1 MIELTKVIPRALVAD
16 LSSVHSNSNTHSL
29 WLAVAMTEFAATEKM
44 SALNEEK
51 EEKKEAEA
59 EAEGEGAVG
68 DGDDDDDNE
77 ENELVADS
85 SGAKKK
91 KKKKKPKKKKG
102 ANANGEASRPAFQ
115 ISEREF
121 FFPSFL

>member
-1 MIELTKVIPRALVAD
+1 VAD
-16 LSSVHSNSNTHSL
+16 RSSVHSNSNTHSL

-51 EEKKEAEA
+51 EEKKEA